1 MPIITLTTDWK
12 SDDFYV
18 GAVKGAIISECPSVA
33 IIDITH
39 QIQTY
44 NVAQAAFILRNSYR
58 HYPKGTIHIIG
69 VNSESNNKSPY
80 IAIKADGHYFI
91 GTANGIF
98 GLMFDKKP
106 EIIVKINNNNDDLLT
121 FPELSIFAKTA
132 CDLVKGKNIME
143 LGEEITELSQQIP
156 IMPAIDENIITGS
169 IIYIDSYKN
178 AITNISRDL
187 FYKIGQNKRFEIL
200 IKSNS
205 NKISKINKT
214 YNDTPM
220 GELLAIFNSLNLL
233 EIAMNKGKICEL
245 LDFNI
250 NTTVRIKFYDNT
262 NN

>member
-1 MPIITLTTDWK
+1 MPIITLTTDWT
-12 SDDFYV
+12 SNDFYV
-18 GAVKGAIISECPSVA
+18 GAVKGAIISECPNVT

-44 NVAQAAFILRNSYR
+44 NVAQAAFILRNSYN

-69 VNSESNNKSPY
+69 VNSESSNKYPY
-80 IAIKADGHYFI
+80 VVIKANGHFFI
-91 GTANGIF
+91 GAANGIF

-106 EIIVKINNNNDDLLT
+106 EIIVKINNNNDLLT
-121 FPELSIFAKTA
+121 FPELSIFTKTA
-132 CDLVKGKNIME
+132 CDLVKGKNILE
-143 LGEEITELSQQIP
+143 LGEELSELSQQIP
-156 IMPAIDENIITGS
+156 IIPAVDENIITGS

-178 AITNISRDL
+178 AITNISKDL
-187 FYKIGQNKRFEIL
+187 FYEVGKNKKFDIL
-200 IKSNS
+200 IKSNN

-214 YNDTPM
+214 YNETPI

-245 LDFNI
+245 LNFNI
-250 NTTVRIKFYDNT
+250 NATVRIKFYDNK